1 MAAEDNVFDQEK
13 LRLVHLTILAIE
25 EPENSLSPFF
35 LTRIMKQTRDIGG
48 MGALRWS
55 RRVIARASFA
65 RTNAE
70 EVRYCRPSVDT
81 LA

>member
-48 MGALRWS
+48 MGRS
-55 RRVIARASFA
+55 DGRVES
-65 RTNAE
+65 
-70 EVRYCRPSVDT
+70 
-81 LA
+81 